1 MSEGLEKDISGKAV
15 DTGLLLKVYNLI
27 KPYRHLFYISVGI
40 TFLNS
45 VVGPAIPYAIRHT
58 IDEEILKID
67 SNGLRLWTGI
77 ILGLLL
83 AQGALTYLQTYL
95 TNYLGQNAIKH
106 LRDKVFNHILNFK
119 SKVFDN
125 TPIGTFITRT
135 VTDVERV
142 ADIFSQGLINILGD
156 LLQLIIILTI
166 MFYTDWELTL
176 VMLTVF
182 PFLIAISYVF
192 KEKVK
197 VAFQDVR
204 TQVSRLNAFLQEH
217 ITGMGIVKIFNK
229 EDEEMEKFDQINQRH
244 RDANIRSV
252 FYYALFF
259 PAIELFSA
267 AAIALIV
274 WYGTQSVLSGQVTF
288 GTLVLFILYINMMFR
303 PVRAIAN
310 NFNVLQMGMVA
321 SSRIFRVLEHEESI
335 ANNGLIKPEQVRGDI
350 RFNNVWFAYE
360 DEEYVLKDLSF
371 DIKEGQ
377 NIAIV
382 GSTGA
387 GKTTITNL
395 LTRMYDI
402 NHGSITLDGRDIR
415 DYELEHLRIQIS
427 IVLQDVFLFSDT
439 IANNIRLYESGVTE
453 AQMEQAAR
461 RIGADRFIKELP
473 NGFDTE
479 VQERGASLSAG
490 QRQLISFIRAIIQ
503 NPQIL
508 ILDEATSSVDN
519 ETEELIQEATEA
531 LLKGRTSIVIAHRLA
546 TIKNADQIL
555 VMEKGEIKERGTHS
569 ELMAQEDGLYKQLI
583 RLQFTELA
591 V

>member
-415 DYELEHLRIQIS
+415 DYELEHLRSQIS

>member
-1 MSEGLEKDISGKAV
+1 MAKFSDNNVAGKAV
-15 DTGLLLKVYNLI
+15 DSSLLRKVYDLI
-27 KPYRHLFYISVGI
+27 APYRGLFYLSVFI
-40 TFLNS
+40 TFINS
-45 VVGPAIPYAIRHT
+45 FVGPAIPYAIRHT
-58 IDEEILKID
+58 IDNEILKLD
-67 SNGLRLWTGI
+67 NSGLQFMAIL
-77 ILGLLL
+77 ILGMMLL
-83 AQGALTYLQTYL
+83 QGVMTYYQTYL

-106 LRDKVFNHILNFK
+106 LREKVFKHIMGFK
-119 SKVFDN
+119 SRVFDK

-142 ADIFSQGLINILGD
+142 ADIFSQGLINIVGD
-156 LLQLIIILTI
+156 LLQLIIIISI

-182 PFLIAISYVF
+182 PFLITISWVF

-204 TQVSRLNAFLQEH
+204 TQVARLNAFLQEH
-217 ITGMGIVKIFNK
+217 ITGMGIIKIFNREK
-229 EDEEMEKFDQINQRH
+229 EEMDKFDKINQQH
-244 RDANIRSV
+244 RDANVRSV

-267 AAIALIV
+267 IAIALVV
-274 WYGTQSVLSGQVTF
+274 WYGTKNVMAGQVTF
-288 GTLVLFILYINMMFR
+288 GTLVLFIMYINMMFR
-303 PVRAIAN
+303 PIRQIAN

-321 SSRIFRVLEHEESI
+321 SSRIFKVLEHEESI
-335 ANNGLIKPEQVRGDI
+335 PNNGKSYDKPFRGDI
-350 RFNNVWFAYE
+350 SFNNVWFSYE
-360 DEEYVLKDLSF
+360 EDEYVLKDIDF
-371 DIKEGQ
+371 NIREGE

-395 LTRMYDI
+395 LNRMYDI
-402 NHGSITLDGRDIR
+402 NSGQIKIDGQDIKHY
-415 DYELEHLRIQIS
+415 DLYYLRSQIS

-439 IANNIRLYESGVTE
+439 IANNIRLYQEDITE
-453 AQMEQAAR
+453 EEIERAAQL
-461 RIGADRFIKELP
+461 IGADRFINNLP
-473 NGFDTE
+473 NRFDFQ
-479 VQERGASLSAG
+479 VQERGSSLSAG
-490 QRQLISFIRAIIQ
+490 QRQLISFIRAIIKD
-503 NPQIL
+503 PRIL

-519 ETEELIQEATEA
+519 ETEELIQEAIQT
-531 LLKGRTSIVIAHRLA
+531 LLKGRTSFVIAHRLA

-555 VMEKGEIKERGTHS
+555 VMEKGEIKERGTHE
-569 ELMAQEDGLYKQLI
+569 ELMEHGGLYKQLI

>member
-1 MSEGLEKDISGKAV
+1 MSEFSDKEVSGKAV

-27 KPYRHLFYISVGI
+27 RPYRYLFYLAVGI

-45 VVGPAIPYAIRHT
+45 FVGPAIPYAIRHT
-58 IDEEILKID
+58 IDEEILKLD
-67 SNGLRLWTGI
+67 NKGLQYWAIVIT
-77 ILGLLL
+77 GLLL

-106 LRDKVFNHILNFK
+106 LRDKVFNHIMNFK

-142 ADIFSQGLINILGD
+142 ADIFSQGLINIVGD

-182 PFLIAISYVF
+182 PFLITVSYVF

-217 ITGMGIVKIFNK
+217 ITGMGVVKIFNK
-229 EDEEMEKFDQINQRH
+229 EDEEMNKFDKINQKH

-252 FYYALFF
+252 LYYALFF

-267 AAIALIV
+267 AAIALVV
-274 WYGTQSVLSGQVTF
+274 WYGTKNVLAGQVTF
-288 GTLVLFILYINMMFR
+288 GTLVLFIMYINMMFR
-303 PVRAIAN
+303 PIRAIAN
-310 NFNVLQMGMVA
+310 SFNVLQMGMVA
-321 SSRIFRVLEHEESI
+321 SSRIFKVLEHEESI
-335 ANNGLIKPEQVRGDI
+335 PNEGHLKPERATGDI
-350 RFNNVWFAYE
+350 SFKNVWFAYK
-360 DEEYVLKDLSF
+360 DEEYVLRNVSF
-371 DIKEGQ
+371 DIKAGQ
-377 NIAIV
+377 NIAMV

-402 NHGSITLDGRDIR
+402 NHGSITLDGEDIKSY
-415 DYELEHLRIQIS
+415 DLEHLRKQIS

-439 IANNIRLYESGVTE
+439 IANNIRLYESGITE
-453 AQMEQAAR
+453 DQMEEAAR
-461 RIGADRFIKELP
+461 MIGADRFIHDLP
-473 NGFDTE
+473 HGFDTD
-479 VQERGASLSAG
+479 VQERGSSLSAG
-490 QRQLISFIRAIIQ
+490 QRQLISFIRAIIKD
-503 NPQIL
+503 PRIL

-519 ETEELIQEATEA
+519 ETEELIQEATQA

-555 VMEKGEIKERGTHS
+555 VMEKGEIKERGTHT
-569 ELMAQEDGLYKQLI
+569 ELMAREDGLYRQLI
-583 RLQFTELA
+583 KLQFTELA

>member
-83 AQGALTYLQTYL
+83 VQGALTYLQTYL

-229 EDEEMEKFDQINQRH
+229 EDEEMEKFDQINQQH

-415 DYELEHLRIQIS
+415 DYELEHLRSQIS

>member
-229 EDEEMEKFDQINQRH
+229 EDEEMEKFDQINQQH

-415 DYELEHLRIQIS
+415 DYELEHLRSQIS

>member
-1 MSEGLEKDISGKAV
+1 MSEGLEKDVSGKAV

-67 SNGLRLWTGI
+67 STGLRLWTGI

-217 ITGMGIVKIFNK
+217 ITGMGVVKIFNK
-229 EDEEMEKFDQINQRH
+229 EDEEILSSSYRADSLVWHAKRPVGAGNLW
-244 RDANIRSV
+244 DAG
-252 FYYALFF
+252 ALY
-259 PAIELFSA
+259 P
-267 AAIALIV
+267 V
-274 WYGTQSVLSGQVTF
+274 HQYDVPSGQS
-288 GTLVLFILYINMMFR
+288 YC
-303 PVRAIAN
+303 
-310 NFNVLQMGMVA
+310 
-321 SSRIFRVLEHEESI
+321 
-335 ANNGLIKPEQVRGDI
+335 
-350 RFNNVWFAYE
+350 
-360 DEEYVLKDLSF
+360 
-371 DIKEGQ
+371 
-377 NIAIV
+377 
-382 GSTGA
+382 
-387 GKTTITNL
+387 
-395 LTRMYDI
+395 
-402 NHGSITLDGRDIR
+402 
-415 DYELEHLRIQIS
+415 
-427 IVLQDVFLFSDT
+427 
-439 IANNIRLYESGVTE
+439 
-453 AQMEQAAR
+453 
-461 RIGADRFIKELP
+461 
-473 NGFDTE
+473 
-479 VQERGASLSAG
+479 
-490 QRQLISFIRAIIQ
+490 
-503 NPQIL
+503 
-508 ILDEATSSVDN
+508 
-519 ETEELIQEATEA
+519 
-531 LLKGRTSIVIAHRLA
+531 
-546 TIKNADQIL
+546 
-555 VMEKGEIKERGTHS
+555 
-569 ELMAQEDGLYKQLI
+569 
-583 RLQFTELA
+583 
-591 V
+591 

>member
-229 EDEEMEKFDQINQRH
+229 EDEEMEKFDQINQQH

>member
-229 EDEEMEKFDQINQRH
+229 EDEEMEKFDQINQQH

-274 WYGTQSVLSGQVTF
+274 WYGAQSVLSGQVTF

>member
-1 MSEGLEKDISGKAV
+1 MSEGLEKDVSGKAV

-67 SNGLRLWTGI
+67 STGLRLWTGI

-217 ITGMGIVKIFNK
+217 ITGMGVVKIFNK
-229 EDEEMEKFDQINQRH
+229 EDEEMTKFDQINQQH

-415 DYELEHLRIQIS
+415 DYELEHLRSQIS

>member
-45 VVGPAIPYAIRHT
+45 IVGPAIPYAIRHT

-229 EDEEMEKFDQINQRH
+229 EDEEMEKFDQINQQH

-415 DYELEHLRIQIS
+415 DYELEHLRSQIS

>member
-1 MSEGLEKDISGKAV
+1 MSDFSDKEVHGKAV
-15 DTGLLLKVYNLI
+15 DTGILLKVYNLI
-27 KPYRHLFYISVGI
+27 RPYRKLFYLAVGI
-40 TFLNS
+40 TFINS
-45 VVGPAIPYAIRHT
+45 FVGPAIPYAIRHT
-58 IDEEILKID
+58 IDQEILKLD
-67 SNGLRLWTGI
+67 GQGLRLMAGA

-83 AQGALTYLQTYL
+83 LQGVLTYLQTYL

-106 LRDKVFNHILNFK
+106 LREKVFDHILNFK
-119 SKVFDN
+119 SRVFDN

-142 ADIFSQGLINILGD
+142 ADIFSQGLISIVGD

-182 PFLIAISYVF
+182 PFLVTISYVF

-204 TQVSRLNAFLQEH
+204 TQVARLNAFLQEH
-217 ITGMGIVKIFNK
+217 ITGMGIIKIFNK
-229 EDEEMEKFDQINQRH
+229 EDEEMEKFDRINQKH

-252 FYYALFF
+252 LYYALFF

-267 AAIALIV
+267 AAIALVV
-274 WYGTQSVLSGQVTF
+274 WYGTQNVLAGQVTF
-288 GTLVLFILYINMMFR
+288 GTLVLFIMYINMMFR
-303 PVRAIAN
+303 PIRAIAN

-321 SSRIFRVLEHEESI
+321 SSRIFKVLEHEEAI
-335 ANNGLIKPEQVRGDI
+335 PNRGTLKPRTIQGDI
-350 RFNNVWFAYE
+350 QFQNVWFAYT
-360 DEEYVLKDLSF
+360 DEEYVLQDVTF
-371 DIKEGQ
+371 DIKAGQ

-395 LTRMYDI
+395 LTRMYDV
-402 NHGSITLDGRDIR
+402 NAGSITLDGSDIR
-415 DYELEHLRIQIS
+415 NYEVSHLREHIS

-439 IANNIRLYESGVTE
+439 IANNIRLYESDIT
-453 AQMEQAAR
+453 QDRMEEAAR
-461 RIGADRFIKELP
+461 MIGADRFIKSLP
-473 NGFDTE
+473 QGFDTP

-490 QRQLISFIRAIIQ
+490 QRQLIAFIRAIIQ
-503 NPQIL
+503 EPRIL

-519 ETEELIQEATEA
+519 ETEELIQDATEA
-531 LLKGRTSIVIAHRLA
+531 LLRGRTSIVIAHRLA
-546 TIKNADQIL
+546 TVKNADQIL
-555 VMEKGEIKERGTHS
+555 VMEKGRIKESGTHQ
-569 ELMAQEDGLYKQLI
+569 ELMAREDGLYRQLI

>member
-1 MSEGLEKDISGKAV
+1 MSDFSDKDAQGKAV
-15 DTGLLLKVYNLI
+15 DTGILVKVYNLI
-27 KPYRHLFYISVGI
+27 RPYRKLFYLAIGI
-40 TFLNS
+40 TFINS
-45 VVGPAIPYAIRHT
+45 FVGPAIPYAIRYT
-58 IDEEILKID
+58 IDEEILKLD
-67 SNGLRLWTGI
+67 GGGLKLMAGV

-83 AQGALTYLQTYL
+83 IQGIFTYLQTYL

-106 LRDKVFNHILNFK
+106 LRERVFNHIMHFK
-119 SKVFDN
+119 SKVFDK

-142 ADIFSQGLINILGD
+142 ADIFSQGLISIVGD
-156 LLQLIIILTI
+156 LLQLVIILSI

-204 TQVSRLNAFLQEH
+204 TQVARLNAFLQEH
-217 ITGMGIVKIFNK
+217 ITGMGIIKIFNK
-229 EDEEMEKFDQINQRH
+229 EDEEMVKFDRINQKH

-252 FYYALFF
+252 LYYALFF

-274 WYGTQSVLSGQVTF
+274 WYGTKNVLAGQVTF
-288 GTLVLFILYINMMFR
+288 GTLVLFIMYINMMFR

-321 SSRIFRVLEHEESI
+321 SSRIFKVLEHEESI
-335 ANNGLIKPEQVRGDI
+335 PNTGKLKPSSVKGDI
-350 RFNNVWFAYE
+350 KFERVGFAYE
-360 DEEYVLKDLSF
+360 DEEYVIRDVSF
-371 DIKEGQ
+371 DIQSGQ

-402 NHGSITLDGRDIR
+402 NEGSIKLDGTDIR
-415 DYELEHLRIQIS
+415 NYEVEHLREQIS

-439 IANNIRLYESGVTE
+439 IANNIRLYESNVTKD
-453 AQMEQAAR
+453 QMEDAAR
-461 RIGADRFIKELP
+461 MIGADRFINALP
-473 NGFDTE
+473 QGFDTP
-479 VQERGASLSAG
+479 VQERGSSLSAG
-490 QRQLISFIRAIIQ
+490 QRQLISFIRAIIKD
-503 NPQIL
+503 PRIL

-531 LLKGRTSIVIAHRLA
+531 LLRGRTSIVIAHRLA
-546 TIKNADQIL
+546 TVKNADQIL
-555 VMEKGEIKERGTHS
+555 VMEKGQIKERGTHQ
-569 ELMAQEDGLYKQLI
+569 ELMDIEDGLYRQLI

>member
-229 EDEEMEKFDQINQRH
+229 EDEEMEKFDQINQQH

-288 GTLVLFILYINMMFR
+288 GTLVRFILYIKMMFR

-415 DYELEHLRIQIS
+415 DYELEHLRSQIS

>member
-229 EDEEMEKFDQINQRH
+229 EDEEMEKFDQINQQH

-335 ANNGLIKPEQVRGDI
+335 ANNGLVKPEQVRGDI

-415 DYELEHLRIQIS
+415 DYELEHLRSQIS

>member
-1 MSEGLEKDISGKAV
+1 
-15 DTGLLLKVYNLI
+15 
-27 KPYRHLFYISVGI
+27 
-40 TFLNS
+40 
-45 VVGPAIPYAIRHT
+45 
-58 IDEEILKID
+58 
-67 SNGLRLWTGI
+67 
-77 ILGLLL
+77 
-83 AQGALTYLQTYL
+83 
-95 TNYLGQNAIKH
+95 
-106 LRDKVFNHILNFK
+106 
-119 SKVFDN
+119 
-125 TPIGTFITRT
+125 
-135 VTDVERV
+135 
-142 ADIFSQGLINILGD
+142 
-156 LLQLIIILTI
+156 
-166 MFYTDWELTL
+166 
-176 VMLTVF
+176 
-182 PFLIAISYVF
+182 
-192 KEKVK
+192 
-197 VAFQDVR
+197 
-204 TQVSRLNAFLQEH
+204 
-217 ITGMGIVKIFNK
+217 
-229 EDEEMEKFDQINQRH
+229 
-244 RDANIRSV
+244 
-252 FYYALFF
+252 
-259 PAIELFSA
+259 
-267 AAIALIV
+267 
-274 WYGTQSVLSGQVTF
+274 
-288 GTLVLFILYINMMFR
+288 MMFR

-415 DYELEHLRIQIS
+415 DYELEHLRSQIS

>member
-1 MSEGLEKDISGKAV
+1 MSEGLEKDVSGKAV

-67 SNGLRLWTGI
+67 STGLRLWTGI

-217 ITGMGIVKIFNK
+217 ITGMGVVKIFNK
-229 EDEEMEKFDQINQRH
+229 EDEEMEKFDQINQQH

-321 SSRIFRVLEHEESI
+321 SSRIFRVLEHEESV

-415 DYELEHLRIQIS
+415 DYELEHLRSQIS

-569 ELMAQEDGLYKQLI
+569 ELMAKEDGLYKQLI